1 MVRIYI
7 ILTLCHIFFFG
18 TSSAQRGA
26 DTLEAAL
33 KRPGLEKGERILLM
47 TKYGSVLFFRDEKA
61 AAFRVF
67 QEQLIQAGSM
77 PDGRYAAYTYGIRAM
92 SRRIDDQ
99 INAAHKDLD
108 SAVMYAAHTKD
119 MRIKGY
125 VEYCRGWMQNRDNQA
140 AEAVKS
146 FISGLRLLEAAGTDD
161 YKGAIYNELYSIYAE
176 WNDYNTQEKY
186 ARLNLM
192 LAAKTRNPN
201 TIFNA
206 YRMMGTTFESQYRLD
221 TTSARPLDSAYHYY
235 TRALHVF
242 EKNRPNME
250 SASDYAF
257 IAINLANIFTQ
268 FADYQQRDSA
278 LRYTRKGLED
288 ALKNKQY
295 TFVADAYTI
304 LSQFAELDKDYKTA
318 QHLMIQALSYIQQET
333 LYDNRTLFTI
343 FRRLSDLA
351 ERDSNYVD
359 ALHYYREYLKV
370 YQDVYDAE
378 KMSTGKRLEAQYE
391 AEKKEKLLA
400 FMQLDAERKA
410 GEIDHLHFQDEQRAQ
425 QLAFM
430 ELQGEKNRQ
439 QLSLA
444 QLRAQQ
450 KEQELSMAHMRSRQR
465 DQELKAIQQ
474 KMLYNRRLNTVYAL
488 LILASL
494 AALGLMIY
502 AYRER
507 SKSMRQQSRMHQLEI
522 QRINKDNEII
532 TLSAMLD
539 GQENERARLARD
551 LHDGLGGLLSG
562 TKIELSGMLPM
573 LGQDSQK
580 SLLRKTLGR
589 IDAAVA
595 ELRLVAHNLTPE
607 LLARQG
613 LAAALRNYCENLSND
628 QLEITA
634 QIVGVHAKMDHV
646 KEIVVYRIVQ
656 ELVNNVVKHAA
667 ASAVLVQLQQNGN
680 QLFLTV
686 EDDGKGFDINK
697 AGNSRSAG
705 LLNIRSRV
713 AYLKGDIQF
722 HAAPGEGTAVEINFP
737 IN

>member
-1 MVRIYI
+1 
-7 ILTLCHIFFFG
+7 
-18 TSSAQRGA
+18 
-26 DTLEAAL
+26 
-33 KRPGLEKGERILLM
+33 
-47 TKYGSVLFFRDEKA
+47 
-61 AAFRVF
+61 
-67 QEQLIQAGSM
+67 
-77 PDGRYAAYTYGIRAM
+77 
-92 SRRIDDQ
+92 
-99 INAAHKDLD
+99 
-108 SAVMYAAHTKD
+108 
-119 MRIKGY
+119 
-125 VEYCRGWMQNRDNQA
+125 
-140 AEAVKS
+140 
-146 FISGLRLLEAAGTDD
+146 
-161 YKGAIYNELYSIYAE
+161 
-176 WNDYNTQEKY
+176 
-186 ARLNLM
+186 
-192 LAAKTRNPN
+192 
-201 TIFNA
+201 
-206 YRMMGTTFESQYRLD
+206 
-221 TTSARPLDSAYHYY
+221 
-235 TRALHVF
+235 
-242 EKNRPNME
+242 
-250 SASDYAF
+250 
-257 IAINLANIFTQ
+257 
-268 FADYQQRDSA
+268 
-278 LRYTRKGLED
+278 
-288 ALKNKQY
+288 
-295 TFVADAYTI
+295 
-304 LSQFAELDKDYKTA
+304 
-318 QHLMIQALSYIQQET
+318 
-333 LYDNRTLFTI
+333 
-343 FRRLSDLA
+343 
-351 ERDSNYVD
+351 
-359 ALHYYREYLKV
+359 
-370 YQDVYDAE
+370 
-378 KMSTGKRLEAQYE
+378 
-391 AEKKEKLLA
+391 
-400 FMQLDAERKA
+400 MQLDAARKA
-410 GEIDHLHFQDEQRAQ
+410 GEIDRLHFQDEQRAQ

-450 KEQELSMAHMRSRQR
+450 KEQELSIAHMRARQR
-465 DQELKAIQQ
+465 DQELKSIQQ
-474 KMLYNRRLNTVYAL
+474 KMLYNRRLNTVYTL

-507 SKSMRQQSRMHQLEI
+507 SKSMRQQSRMHHLEI
-522 QRINKDNEII
+522 QRINKDNEIT

-589 IDAAVA
+589 IDSAVS

-613 LAAALRNYCENLSND
+613 LAAALCNYCENLSND
-628 QLEITA
+628 KLEITA

-656 ELVNNVVKHAA
+656 ELVNNVIKHAA
-667 ASAVLVQLQQNGN
+667 ASTMLVQLQQNGQ

-686 EDDGKGFDINK
+686 EDDGKGFDITK